1 MLSIGGPSIEFT
13 LELNRCTPR
22 CGWTYT
28 IPPLFLK
35 KQRSVL
41 VESLGLWD
49 ASLIRVD
56 LLSKAR
62 VDLCRGVANEIFA
75 LGIQYRGCLWSDLR
89 SSVVLY
95 GASNRCTGSTTDH
108 TSDVLYGFVGVAL
121 AWQLLFF
128 AIARQPVR
136 LRPVIP
142 FAVLEKLS
150 FGIGVMVIYRQGR
163 LDHSDLYFG
172 GIDLALAV
180 LFMLAWW
187 RLAPES
193 TPG

>member
-1 MLSIGGPSIEFT
+1 VT
-13 LELNRCTPR
+13 
-22 CGWTYT
+22 
-28 IPPLFLK
+28 
-35 KQRSVL
+35 
-41 VESLGLWD
+41 
-49 ASLIRVD
+49 
-56 LLSKAR
+56 
-62 VDLCRGVANEIFA
+62 
-75 LGIQYRGCLWSDLR
+75 
-89 SSVVLY
+89 
-95 GASNRCTGSTTDH
+95 
-108 TSDVLYGFVGVAL
+108 L